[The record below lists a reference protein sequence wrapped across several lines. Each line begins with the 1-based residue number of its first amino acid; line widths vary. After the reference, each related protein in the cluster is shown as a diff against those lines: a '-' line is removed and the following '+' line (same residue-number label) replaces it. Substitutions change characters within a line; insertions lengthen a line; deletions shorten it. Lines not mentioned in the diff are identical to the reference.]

1 MFYSLP
7 VGRLEFVEYLIHIDT
22 LRWVE
27 LTAVVVGVPESICHA
42 TCCTWERSTTERL
55 LRKACLKLVEMR
67 SDMKVRERLLA
78 QGHTAIATLS
88 LQNID

>member
-7 VGRLEFVEYLIHIDT
+7 VSRLEFVEYLIYIDT

-27 LTAVVVGVPESICHA
+27 LTAVVGVPESICHA

-55 LRKACLKLVEMR
+55 LRKVCLKLVEMR
-67 SDMKVRERLLA
+67 SDMKVREHLLA